1 MYIILHAYTFM
12 HVMQRICECVRMHG
26 WVCIMWNP
34 ALRCRVASRNT
45 KCNAAQRSGMHLCM
59 YLCMCTAMYVSIC
72 NYICLYVYLYICL
85 YVSMYVSMYLWMS
98 LCVNIMEC
106 LAMNRTVNTTKTCM
120 YRCMYDSH
128 MIYVYEMQRNI
139 IACCAFMRLWISV
152 SLACVCKDV
161 CHTCVH
167 MHLC

>member
-1 MYIILHAYTFM
+1 MDERVLCEIQHCGVVWR
-12 HVMQRICECVRMHG
+12 HVTQNVMPHNEVGCIF
-26 WVCIMWNP
+26 VCIFV
-34 ALRCRVASRNT
+34 CV
-45 KCNAAQRSGMHLCM
+45 QLCM
-59 YLCMCTAMYVSIC
+59 SLC
-72 NYICLYVYLYICL
+72 NYVCLYVCLFVCLYVCLYVYLYICL